1 MFRSSKKR
9 RSGLVSGHDILGV
22 LDKAA
27 EAYVFPMLDNGYIY
41 PVASRLT
48 LFRSKEDWA
57 VVFETFGFSPRAG
70 HPDLTITTI
79 ANRLKDRNKRS
90 DYVSETAHE
99 NYLKQN
105 PNWDMR
111 NFWPISNEEWIDEND
126 PERTSMAGSIVLR
139 GRHLSIPEMSD
150 YAQNGVTLA
159 GDFPAVVE
167 LCRYIACDHE
177 DDLLATETERRVSVL
192 PDMQQLLQLD
202 EWHHP
207 DLSAGQLPSQT
218 ETFKQLAKVLETG
231 SLEHY
236 SKPETPNNHWKNWPE
251 GGTL

>member
-1 MFRSSKKR
+1 MFRFFKKR
-9 RSGLVSGHDILGV
+9 RSGLLSGHDILGV

-90 DYVSETAHE
+90 DYVSESAHE

-111 NFWPISNEEWIDEND
+111 NFWPS
-126 PERTSMAGSIVLR
+126 
-139 GRHLSIPEMSD
+139 
-150 YAQNGVTLA
+150 
-159 GDFPAVVE
+159 
-167 LCRYIACDHE
+167 
-177 DDLLATETERRVSVL
+177 
-192 PDMQQLLQLD
+192 
-202 EWHHP
+202 
-207 DLSAGQLPSQT
+207 
-218 ETFKQLAKVLETG
+218 
-231 SLEHY
+231 
-236 SKPETPNNHWKNWPE
+236 
-251 GGTL
+251 